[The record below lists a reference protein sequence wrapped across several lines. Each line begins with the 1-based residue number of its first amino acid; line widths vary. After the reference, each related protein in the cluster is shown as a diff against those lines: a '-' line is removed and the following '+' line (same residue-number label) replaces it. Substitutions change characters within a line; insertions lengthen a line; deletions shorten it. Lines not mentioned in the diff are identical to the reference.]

1 MLISRL
7 GSAGGYQRPIIPA
20 CHNALI
26 IGSREPEGI
35 IIVIWVK
42 YFQNEIIIECCCKSL
57 IRNRKQKG
65 VLDVFL
71 HTTLPYFEIE

>member
-7 GSAGGYQRPIIPA
+7 GSAGGYQRQIIPA
-20 CHNALI
+20 FFNALL

-42 YFQNEIIIECCCKSL
+42 YFQTGIIECCYKSL

-65 VLDVFL
+65 VLDVFFCR
-71 HTTLPYFEIE
+71 TLK